1 VTCSICESRKAKR
14 ACPALR
20 SEICPQCCG
29 KEREESLNCPFDCVY
44 LIEARAHERRAG
56 LDPANFPY
64 KEVRI
69 TEDFLREQEELLNFT
84 AQAVTGAALQTP
96 GAVDHDA
103 SQALDAMVRTYKSL
117 ESGIYYQ
124 TMPDSPLGQAIV
136 ARVQEQLQQFR
147 TAETERL
154 GMARTRDTDVLG
166 ILVFLLRMALD
177 EDNGRRLGRRFLDLL
192 QRHFESAKAPAA
204 PLIVSG

>member
-29 KEREESLNCPFDCVY
+29 KEREESLSCPFDCAY
-44 LIEARAHERRAG
+44 LVEARAHERRAG
-56 LDPANFPY
+56 LDPGQFPY

-84 AQAVTGAALQTP
+84 AQAVTGAALQVS

-103 SQALDAMVRTYKSL
+103 SQALDALVRTYKSL
-117 ESGIYYQ
+117 DSGIYYQ